1 MSAGYKNRLESSYP
15 GSFEWGGKTIW
26 KFKSFKVVRALWTN
40 LAQNADVVIRQN
52 FINRLKFKEIIYV
65 QKGSQFFRKE
75 IYVSN
80 T

>member
-1 MSAGYKNRLESSYP
+1 MH
-15 GSFEWGGKTIW
+15 
-26 KFKSFKVVRALWTN
+26 ALWTN

-52 FINRLKFKEIIYV
+52 FINCLKFKEIIYV